1 MKHILPSHTL
11 KWSKSL
17 PYCLLLFKESTAQD
31 SFITKP
37 VEPPAIPVVCL
48 IPLSFPLPD
57 SRPLDMPL
65 DEKKG
70 KLFSSLISRLDFSLY
85 SYELDF
91 QSPVS

>member
-17 PYCLLLFKESTAQD
+17 LYCLLPFKESKAQD

-37 VEPPAIPVVCL
+37 VEPPAIPVICL

-57 SRPLDMPL
+57 SRPPDMPP
-65 DEKKG
+65 DEK
-70 KLFSSLISRLDFSLY
+70 
-85 SYELDF
+85 
-91 QSPVS
+91 